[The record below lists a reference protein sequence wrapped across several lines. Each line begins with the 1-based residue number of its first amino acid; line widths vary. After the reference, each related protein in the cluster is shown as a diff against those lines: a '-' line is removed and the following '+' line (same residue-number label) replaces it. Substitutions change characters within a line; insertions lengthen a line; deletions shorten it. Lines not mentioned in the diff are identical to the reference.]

1 MEIIKATKAAFTN
14 RKRIPTIT
22 AYLLIASEM
31 EADGGKAHWDENVR
45 YSCINTTGEIG
56 HDWDFTIVCNS
67 KHFVVTVSPGLPEDP
82 TTFLLTQFSKA
93 FDEDDEEKIQEAE
106 GEILDLVFNAGWQK
120 FRAIAPPIREDRR
133 STKNLHADL
142 NPETFYFRLVV
153 NKGHAE
159 IVEKDPPSSQLNSF
173 CLNLK
178 NSTQDLPR
186 YSSRDITITSKLIG
200 TGYIAKVSVQGHD
213 MCCKTGTIQTFKAVQ
228 REYDCLQQITISEN
242 AASIPAPKLRGLVV
256 DDEGVVIGIL
266 EDFIENQG
274 RLSDVVRNDA
284 GVSEERRAR
293 WVKQIRRAVALL
305 HEIDVTWGDG
315 KAENVLVGSRSDD
328 CFLVDF
334 GGSYTDGWV
343 DRTLME
349 TRAGDNQ
356 AVKQIA
362 KFLGGWNLALK

>member
-1 MEIIKATKAAFTN
+1 MG
-14 RKRIPTIT
+14 TIT

-31 EADGGKAHWDENVR
+31 EADGGKAHWDV
-45 YSCINTTGEIG
+45 
-56 HDWDFTIVCNS
+56 TIVCNS

-120 FRAIAPPIREDRR
+120 FRAIAPPIRKDRR

-159 IVEKDPPSSQLNSF
+159 MVQKDPPSPQLNSF

-256 DDEGVVIGIL
+256 DEGVVLRIL
-266 EDFIENQG
+266 EDFNEYQG

-284 GVSEERRAR
+284 GVSGERRAR
-293 WVKQIRRAVALL
+293 WVKQIRSAVALL
-305 HEIDVTWGDG
+305 YEIDVTWGDG